1 MWSDAQLLLLIAA
14 LLYLSE
20 CVVWLPPQSVL
31 LRDAGRGRWRRA
43 RRALETG
50 GAGRGFAFLP
60 PWPWSVRSVLATPP
74 AFSASPDHATGF
86 VAAQNGPI
94 ARPVQ
99 PDTLLPLA
107 EAGGVRTLLREI
119 RNGREVFARAADD
132 ATAEAGAALLRELA
146 GKHDRKAREALLKKR
161 VAESLDPEQVR
172 RRVEEVGRAAR
183 PVELLCRLVF
193 VWLFAVAPAACLYF
207 GTERVLLPFF
217 LATPILHLPLAVLF
231 FRAHR
236 RLCPLR
242 RGDAWIELVKCV
254 LSPPMAARSAELL
267 WLHSFEGFHP
277 MALLLAAGDPG
288 DLPADARLELTD
300 LRYPAFPGDIPESA
314 RACEAW
320 HRGLLLAELSKRL
333 EAANLPSATLEQ
345 GRPADLADRQPW
357 CPRCREAMG
366 SEEAACPACGTAP
379 VRD

>member
-31 LRDAGRGRWRRA
+31 LRDAGRGRWQRA

-60 PWPWSVRSVLATPP
+60 PWPWAVRSVLATPP
-74 AFSASPDHATGF
+74 AFSASPDQATGF

-94 ARPVQ
+94 ARPLQ
-99 PDTLLPLA
+99 PDTLLPLP
-107 EAGGVRTLLREI
+107 EAGGVRALLREI
-119 RNGREVFARAADD
+119 RNGRGVFARAADD
-132 ATAEAGAALLRELA
+132 AAAEAGVALLRELA
-146 GKHDRKAREALLKKR
+146 GKRDRAAREALLRQR
-161 VAESLDPEQVR
+161 VAESLDPERVR
-172 RRVEEVGRAAR
+172 RRAEEVGRAAR
-183 PVELLCRLVF
+183 PVELLCRIVF
-193 VWLFAVAPAACLYF
+193 IWLFVVAPAACLHF

-217 LATPILHLPLAVLF
+217 LATPILHLPLAILF

-236 RLCPLR
+236 RLCPRR

-267 WLHSFEGFHP
+267 WLHSFEDFHP
-277 MALLLAAGDPG
+277 MALLLARGDSR

-300 LRYPAFPGDIPESA
+300 LRYPAFPGDVPEAA

-320 HRGLLLAELSKRL
+320 HRALLLTELSKRL
-333 EAANLPSATLEQ
+333 EAANLPPASLDP
-345 GRPADLADRQPW
+345 GRPADLIDGQPW

-366 SEEAACPACGTAP
+366 SGETVCPACGNAP
-379 VRD
+379 RHD

>member
-20 CVVWLPPQSVL
+20 CMVWLPPQSVL
-31 LRDAGRGRWRRA
+31 LRDAGRGRWRRV

-50 GAGRGFAFLP
+50 GAGRGFALLP
-60 PWPWSVRSVLATPP
+60 PWPWSMRSVLATPP

-86 VAAQNGPI
+86 VAAQSGPI
-94 ARPVQ
+94 ARPLQ

-107 EAGGVRTLLREI
+107 EAGGVRAMLREI

-132 ATAEAGAALLRELA
+132 AAAEAGAALLRELA
-146 GKHDRKAREALLKKR
+146 GRRDRAAREALLKKR

-172 RRVEEVGRAAR
+172 RRVEEVARAAR

-193 VWLFAVAPAACLYF
+193 VWLFAVAPAACLHF

-217 LATPILHLPLAVLF
+217 LATPLLHLPLSVLF

-236 RLCPLR
+236 RLCPRR

-277 MALLLAAGDPG
+277 MALLLAAGEPKHLAG
-288 DLPADARLELTD
+288 DARLELTD
-300 LRYPAFPGDIPESA
+300 LKYPAFPGDIPEAA

-320 HRGLLLAELSKRL
+320 HRGLLFTELSKRL
-333 EAANLPSATLEQ
+333 EAASLPPAVLEQ
-345 GRPADLADRQPW
+345 GRPTDLTAGQPW
-357 CPRCREAMG
+357 CPRCREEVG
-366 SEEAACPACGTAP
+366 SGEAACPACGSAP
-379 VRD
+379 LQG

>member
-99 PDTLLPLA
+99 PDTLLLLA

-119 RNGREVFARAADD
+119 RNGREVFNLQAQPRRADLQDLPLVVLVNQGSASASEIVSGALQVHDAAVILGERSFGKGSVQTVHDISDKSSAAIKLTTQYYILPAAPGEKHGRLVHKKAGAEDWGVNPDLVVKMSPEQIEKSLELRQQSDIIEEWKDEKDRKPRPDPKELLTKNLDPQLETALLILQARALKTID
-132 ATAEAGAALLRELA
+132 AAA
-146 GKHDRKAREALLKKR
+146 
-161 VAESLDPEQVR
+161 
-172 RRVEEVGRAAR
+172 
-183 PVELLCRLVF
+183 
-193 VWLFAVAPAACLYF
+193 
-207 GTERVLLPFF
+207 
-217 LATPILHLPLAVLF
+217 
-231 FRAHR
+231 
-236 RLCPLR
+236 
-242 RGDAWIELVKCV
+242 
-254 LSPPMAARSAELL
+254 MAAAS
-267 WLHSFEGFHP
+267 G
-277 MALLLAAGDPG
+277 
-288 DLPADARLELTD
+288 
-300 LRYPAFPGDIPESA
+300 
-314 RACEAW
+314 
-320 HRGLLLAELSKRL
+320 KR
-333 EAANLPSATLEQ
+333 
-345 GRPADLADRQPW
+345 
-357 CPRCREAMG
+357 
-366 SEEAACPACGTAP
+366 
-379 VRD
+379 